1 MRARVWWAGLLLA
14 GAAACQRHSP
24 VAKEAVGPR
33 DEQLGN
39 AAPATQPAERSD
51 AAYAL
56 GRGSADRPANDIG
69 SPAEL
74 PAQGVPFDPASRM
87 VIRTGNA
94 SLEIDSLE
102 PGIAALRALAARV
115 GGYVANASIQGG
127 RDQVRHAT
135 LELKV
140 PADRFDELTSGLEP
154 LGRLEYVNVAAQDV
168 GEEFVDLTA
177 RAANARRLEE
187 RLIELLASRTG
198 RLQDVLSVERELAR
212 VREEIE
218 RIEGRLRYLKA
229 RAALSTLSVSLHEPP
244 PIVGDNPGRHL
255 IAEAFRQAWRN
266 FAVLLAASIGLLG
279 YAVPVAGALWAAVL
293 LGRRLRRQ
301 PA

>member
-1 MRARVWWAGLLLA
+1 MRARVWVAGLLLA
-14 GAAACQRHSP
+14 GAAACGDRTVSRFHAGDDASP
-24 VAKEAVGPR
+24 ESATG
-33 DEQLGN
+33 
-39 AAPATQPAERSD
+39 APAAEADKAVAGLGFARD
-51 AAYAL
+51 AANRVEGGGA
-56 GRGSADRPANDIG
+56 GS
-69 SPAEL
+69 AEL
-74 PAQGVPFDPASRM
+74 PAQSPDPTGGM

-94 SLEIDSLE
+94 SVEIDSLE
-102 PGIAALRALAARV
+102 TGIGALRRLAARV
-115 GGYVANASIQGG
+115 GGYVANTSLQGG

-140 PADRFDELTSGLEP
+140 PSDRFDEVAAGLEP
-154 LGRLEYVNVAAQDV
+154 IGRVEFVNVSAQDV

-187 RLIELLASRTG
+187 RLIDLLGSRTG

-212 VREEIE
+212 VREEVE

-229 RAALSTLSVSLHEPP
+229 RAALSTLSVTLHEPP
-244 PIVGDNPGRHL
+244 PIVGDSPGRGL
-255 IAEAFRQAWRN
+255 LGEAFRQAWRN
-266 FAVLLAASIGLLG
+266 FAALLAAAIASLG
-279 YAVPVAGALWAAVL
+279 YLVPVAGALWAAVL